1 MLLEVKNV
9 SKKYQQNGREFL
21 AVNDVSLKVEKGE
34 LIAVCGHSGS
44 GKSTLFHL
52 ISGLLKPEK
61 GQILFENKDIIGKKD
76 KEMAEY
82 RNSEIG
88 YILQGQSVLKNF
100 TVIENVCL
108 PFYVSK
114 NKKDRY
120 DKAMELLKKVGLEKY
135 AETYPDQLS
144 GGEMRRIAIAR
155 ALINHPKLII
165 ADEPTSNLD
174 AENAVYIM
182 ELLKQISEEGIGV
195 IFSSH
200 DNIYEDYTD
209 KVLTMKEGVLSVG

>member
-120 DKAMELLKKVGLEKY
+120 DKAMELLKTVGLEKY